1 MPTRSADLTETDM
14 TNRSR
19 AGLLTLGLVAAFAG
33 TARSALAQS
42 SSPAPEWVR
51 SQVQNPDDP
60 RLRPYKEL
68 RKKQIA
74 LEKDLKKLRAK
85 HFRAEHLP
93 TREAG
98 LKTLAEYNQPWMV
111 QSLIKVFEEDKG
123 ADVRT
128 AIMNILRTQGSD
140 EGDRGLAWLASGH
153 EDFAWQQAAIDAL
166 ALRLKDLKQK
176 PSSGMLAVFQ
186 GAVASKTQHV
196 ADGGARAVAGLNLYE
211 MIPFLI
217 QAQTPPPPNVG
228 PLGRPRN
235 GPLAWIAIAQ
245 QQAYIADLNPVVSDN
260 AVAYDP
266 VPGYVSSGVTLVI
279 NDAVAIFSPVV
290 IYQSLVDLSSRAMTN
305 AGDEP
310 PKGMGLNTAAWKEW
324 YFAKGEK
331 AIAKA
336 VEDRAA
342 TPKPA
347 TPAPATAAPAA
358 PPATTPGPVQTK

>member
-1 MPTRSADLTETDM
+1 M
-14 TNRSR
+14 
-19 AGLLTLGLVAAFAG
+19 
-33 TARSALAQS
+33 
-42 SSPAPEWVR
+42 R

-85 HFRAEHLP
+85 HFRAKHRP

-111 QSLIKVFEEDKG
+111 QSIIKVFEEDKG
-123 ADVRT
+123 EDVRT
-128 AIMNILRTQGSD
+128 AIMSILRTQGSD
-140 EGDRGLAWLASGH
+140 EGDRGLAWLAAGH
-153 EDFAWQQAAIDAL
+153 EDRAWNQAAIDAL

-176 PSSGMLAVFQ
+176 PSSGMLAVLQ
-186 GAVASKTQHV
+186 GAVASKTQHI

-245 QQAYIADLNPVVSDN
+245 QQAYIADLNPVVADN
-260 AVAYDP
+260 SVAFDP
-266 VPGYVSSGVTLVI
+266 VPGVVSSGVVLVI
-279 NDAVAIFSPVV
+279 NDAVAHFSPVV
-290 IYQSLVDLSSRAMTN
+290 IYQSLVDLSSRAMAN

-310 PKGMGLNTAAWKEW
+310 TSGMGLNTAAWKEW
-324 YFAKGEK
+324 YFAKGER

-336 VEDRAA
+336 VEDRAVPEKPAA
-342 TPKPA
+342 TA
-347 TPAPATAAPAA
+347 TPAPSATPTTSPAPA
-358 PPATTPGPVQTK
+358 QTK